1 MSKYV
6 VKSWEVSKEKDSK
19 GNYVNILFRRAGFF
33 HWLFGLI
40 GIDRTISLKVNN
52 KSLRLKE
59 WSWSIEKGRAVILS
73 EITSIDY
80 RYNRPWIVSLLIFLF
95 FSVPLIYVRFS
106 GYLAFLAF
114 AGKAGKFISDLN
126 SVIYVTVI
134 LLIGLLIAFIYYYL
148 NISTSFAVYDAGG
161 RKIGIKIK
169 NSVIERVAV
178 SASDSSFLA
187 YVVRQLVL
195 YAKNNNRE

>member
-40 GIDRTISLKVNN
+40 GIDRTVSLKVNN

-59 WSWSIEKGRAVILS
+59 WSWSREKGHAVVLN
-73 EITSIDY
+73 EITSIEY
-80 RYNRPWIVSLLIFLF
+80 KYNRPWIVSLLIFLF
-95 FSVPLIYVRFS
+95 ISVPLIYVKFS
-106 GYLAFLAF
+106 AAFPYLAF
-114 AGKAGKFISDLN
+114 AGEAGKFIFNLN
-126 SVIYVTVI
+126 SVIYVTLI

-148 NISTSFAVYDAGG
+148 NISTCFAVYDAGG
-161 RKIGIKIK
+161 RKTGIKIK

-195 YAKNNNRE
+195 YARNNNLT